1 MRPVCCWLGSK
12 RILLISESPFT
23 IIQDGSIKQI
33 TEGIYRQ
40 ISYQAPPAEPEA
52 PKQRRVPTEERCKIN
67 GLIGECRRM
76 LARRPGF
83 LHALAAELGIPS
95 EVADETFKELMGDY
109 QPAGTRASVRQQKLA
124 ETAAEQVRA
133 GVPVPE
139 IAAQAGRSRR
149 AVTHALQ
156 NLAFRQTG
164 QFVPFNEVVGF
175 ILGLDKAD
183 QDRLG
188 VNKPRPTQVSAARVR
203 YSTAMQGREEQ
214 ERAMLNRRIDA
225 LLAKVWQQK
234 SQPIEGRLCDVMPCS
249 H

>member
-1 MRPVCCWLGSK
+1 MRPVCCWLKAK

-23 IIQDGSIKQI
+23 IVQDGSIKQI

-40 ISYQAPPAEPEA
+40 ISYQAPPAEPE
-52 PKQRRVPTEERCKIN
+52 PPKKQRVRTEERCRIS
-67 GLIGECRRM
+67 GLIGECKRM

-83 LHALAAELGIPS
+83 LHSLAEELGI
-95 EVADETFKELMGDY
+95 EAAIADEVFAELMAGY
-109 QPAGTRASVRQQKLA
+109 SPAGTKASARQQKLA

-149 AVTHALQ
+149 AVTNALQ

-164 QFVPFNEVVGF
+164 QFVPFGEVVGF

-203 YSTAMQGREEQ
+203 YSEAMQSREEQ

>member
-1 MRPVCCWLGSK
+1 MRPVCCWLKAK

-33 TEGIYRQ
+33 TEGIYQQ
-40 ISYQAPPAEPEA
+40 ISYEAPPAEAEP
-52 PKQRRVPTEERCKIN
+52 PRKQRVRTEERCKIN

-83 LHALAAELGIPS
+83 LHCLAEELGI
-95 EVADETFKELMGDY
+95 EAAIADEVFAEVMADY
-109 QPAGTRASVRQQKLA
+109 VPASTKASMRQQKLA

-133 GVPVPE
+133 GASVPE

-164 QFVPFNEVVGF
+164 EFVPASEVLGF
-175 ILGLDKAD
+175 IVNLHKIDQSHLGQNQPCATQRSDAHVAYVRQCEQQEEAD
-183 QDRLG
+183 R
-188 VNKPRPTQVSAARVR
+188 
-203 YSTAMQGREEQ
+203 RE
-214 ERAMLNRRIDA
+214 LNERIDS

-234 SQPIEGRLCDVMPCS
+234 SRPTKGRRAAVCS
-249 H
+249 